1 MCLLFQFNSLFSII
15 WRPFNI
21 TKLYP
26 SQNLSKIIK
35 LVIVLRLDRR
45 TCIDYTYVHMLLRVN
60 RSFSIIKRPYNTTKH
75 YPIQL
80 LSEILNLIKGFMLK
94 TFLNAIFKVVSLM
107 EAFVLSKVFE

>member
-15 WRPFNI
+15 RRPFNI

-35 LVIVLRLDRR
+35 LVIVLRLERR

-75 YPIQL
+75 YSIQL
-80 LSEILNLIKGFMLK
+80 LTEILNPIKVFMLK